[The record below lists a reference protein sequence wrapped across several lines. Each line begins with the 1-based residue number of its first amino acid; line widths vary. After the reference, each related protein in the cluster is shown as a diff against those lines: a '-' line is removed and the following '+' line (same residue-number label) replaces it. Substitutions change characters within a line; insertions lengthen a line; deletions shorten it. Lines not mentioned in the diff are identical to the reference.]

1 MSYSRNKAGPMYCS
15 STAVAMMEIVKV
27 VTCCLVI
34 FFVSIGKHV
43 VIDAPTST
51 LFAVYACPA
60 FSVRM
65 LITQSSGGWTAL
77 IRTLKIEVIN
87 KPKELGKLALPSVLY
102 TIQNN
107 LLYKALSNLD
117 PATYSVCYQLK
128 IMTTAIFSV
137 LLLKKRLSSLKWFSL
152 VLLTGG
158 VALAEL
164 ASHAKSATTDTT
176 AVGATAGDTAAAL
189 LSAKTADRAVKAALN
204 LASNLH
210 SETATQNPFV
220 GFVCVMLAACTSGF
234 AGVYFELILKG
245 AKTSLWIRNIQM
257 GLPSIAFA
265 MASAYT
271 MDRAKV
277 QQNGFFYGYNGTVW
291 SVILLQAVGGLV
303 VAVVVKYADNI
314 LKAFASAVSIITS
327 CLLSAVLFGFR
338 PQPPFIVGSALVS
351 LAVFLYGK
359 PEAPAAQQSTVERSA
374 SKLALN
380 RKVASRRELAEEELP
395 LFDSKAHT
403 RGKSD
408 Q

>member
-1 MSYSRNKAGPMYCS
+1 
-15 STAVAMMEIVKV
+15 
-27 VTCCLVI
+27 
-34 FFVSIGKHV
+34 
-43 VIDAPTST
+43 
-51 LFAVYACPA
+51 
-60 FSVRM
+60 
-65 LITQSSGGWTAL
+65 
-77 IRTLKIEVIN
+77 
-87 KPKELGKLALPSVLY
+87 
-102 TIQNN
+102 
-107 LLYKALSNLD
+107 
-117 PATYSVCYQLK
+117 
-128 IMTTAIFSV
+128 MTTALFSV

-164 ASHAKSATTDTT
+164 ASHAKSAHSSVPT
-176 AVGATAGDTAAAL
+176 TAAAAGDNAAA
-189 LSAKTADRAVKAALN
+189 LSAKVADQAVKAALN
-204 LASNLH
+204 VASNLH
-210 SETATQNPFV
+210 SGTATQNPFV

-271 MDRAKV
+271 LDAAKV

-359 PEAPAAQQSTVERSA
+359 PEAPAAQLSTST
-374 SKLALN
+374 SKLALA
-380 RKVASRRELAEEELP
+380 RKAVSRRDLAEAELP
-395 LFDSKAHT
+395 LFDTKALT
-403 RGKSD
+403 RDKSD